1 MRQITVHNRE
11 IIIDD
16 KTMKTTWT
24 QELAD
29 DLKKFH
35 DIDFKE
41 IAATMIVDEL
51 NRECLLTKEEKVNAL
66 EIIRAQL

>member
-11 IIIDD
+11 ITIDN

-24 QELAD
+24 QELVN

-35 DIDFKE
+35 DIDFKD
-41 IAATMIVDEL
+41 IIVDEL
-51 NRECLLTKEEKVNAL
+51 NCECSLTEEEKANTLSV
-66 EIIRAQL
+66 IKAQL